1 VAEAAA
7 TGPFRPR
14 TVLWLVVG
22 GGLSL
27 LSAVFW
33 GIFGADV
40 AGVGSAQA
48 DSFSRSALGHH
59 ALVRLLR
66 ELEIPVVVSR
76 FDSGHRARGSAVLVL
91 AEPQLD
97 RTRTRDP
104 AALRRA
110 VAAAGGALL
119 VLPKWLGKEDPERPG
134 WITEAALRPLPQ
146 VDRLLDLFDIG
157 DAWVTRPAAAT
168 GWRTEFVDGG
178 PSLTAPQLLQADRAA
193 DLTALV
199 HCREGILFG
208 RVETHLGALYVLSDP
223 DVLANHGLGRGLNAE
238 LAVRMLEVARSWERT
253 VVIDETFHGHVQE
266 PSVHRALFDF
276 PLLLATLQ
284 ALFTL
289 LVLLWSGM
297 GRFGAPAPAET
308 AIQPGK
314 AFLIDNIASLLRYG
328 GHSVD
333 VLKRYLKAVQH
344 EVGQRL
350 HLPARLDA
358 EAARAWLERYGE
370 QRRVTVGLERLRNEV
385 GRASRERVLPLAERI
400 YRWRE
405 EMIHGPGSRT

>member
-1 VAEAAA
+1 VAE
-7 TGPFRPR
+7 GPFNPR
-14 TVLWLVVG
+14 TVLWLAVV

-33 GIFGADV
+33 GVFGADV
-40 AGVGSAQA
+40 AGVSSAAA

-66 ELEIPVVVSR
+66 DLEIPVVVSR
-76 FDSGHRARGSAVLVL
+76 FDSGHRARGSAVLML
-91 AEPQLD
+91 AEPLLE
-97 RTRTRDP
+97 RTSTRDED
-104 AALRRA
+104 ALRRA
-110 VAAAGGALL
+110 VTAADGALL
-119 VLPKWLGKEDPERPG
+119 VLPKWRGEEDPERPG
-134 WITEAALRPLPQ
+134 WIAEASLRPAVQ
-146 VDRLLDLFDIG
+146 VDRLLDLFDAG
-157 DAWVTRPAAAT
+157 DARVVRPGTAT
-168 GWRTEFVDGG
+168 GWRTELVDGA
-178 PSLTAPQLLQADRAA
+178 PSLTAPQLLETSRK
-193 DLTALV
+193 TSVTGLV

-208 RVETHLGALYVLSDP
+208 RVETHWGTLYVLSDP
-223 DVLANHGLGRGLNAE
+223 DVLANHGLGRGVNAE
-238 LAVRMLEVARSWERT
+238 LAVRMLDVARSGPRT

-284 ALFTL
+284 ALLTL
-289 LVLLWSGM
+289 LVLLWSAM
-297 GRFGAPAPAET
+297 GRFGAPAPAK
-308 AIQPGK
+308 AVIQPGK
-314 AFLIDNIASLLRYG
+314 AFLIENIASLLRYG

-333 VLKRYLKAVQH
+333 VLKRYLKAVQQ

-358 EAARAWLERYGE
+358 EDARAWLQRYGE
-370 QRRVTVGLERLRNEV
+370 QRRVTVGLARLRNEV
-385 GRASRERVLPLAERI
+385 GRASPERVLPLAERV

>member
-1 VAEAAA
+1 MAEAAA

-14 TVLWLVVG
+14 TVLWLVVV

-59 ALVRLLR
+59 ALVRLLH

-97 RTRTRDP
+97 DTATRD
-104 AALRRA
+104 ADALRRA
-110 VAAAGGALL
+110 VGAADLVLL
-119 VLPKWLGKEDPERPG
+119 VLPKWRGTEDPERPG
-134 WITEAALRPLPQ
+134 WIDAVSLLLVEE
-146 VDRLLDLFDIG
+146 VGELLDLFDLE
-157 DAWVTRPAAAT
+157 DAQVVRPAAT
-168 GWRTEFVDGG
+168 TDWRTELVADA
-178 PSLTAPQLLQADRAA
+178 PSLAAPQLLRADHVAG
-193 DLTALV
+193 LV

-238 LAVRMLEVARSWERT
+238 LAVRMLDVARSGERT

-297 GRFGAPAPAET
+297 GRFGAPAPAEV